1 MTHDPTIQE
10 QSHRY
15 FLQEAPEL
23 LQVIEQELFTL
34 RVDFSVNK
42 VYTLMRATHTLKG
55 AAASICL
62 ETITTVAHTLEDVFR
77 AICKPDLS
85 IDQEVEALLF
95 ESYECLRLL
104 LTAELTGGS
113 IDDNDILDRIAR
125 IFAQL
130 QEKLGDCF
138 AEEAYLPDSQEL
150 GFDLT
155 QSIFEVGVTQRLEEL
170 ATTISSGHPEQ
181 VATTLRVQAE
191 IFFGLAESLNLPG
204 FAAIAQTALTALDN
218 YPEQAMVVGYVAL
231 ANFQEARK
239 AVLNGDRSQGG
250 EVSLALQKLGQR
262 FHDVPQVSKNGP
274 VKAQESVRQ
283 PDLAGFPQEQ
293 LSYAQSARLTANA
306 QRLQRR
312 YPKEVTQTTP
322 DTEPDTEESA
332 SDDQTTHQPDSFA
345 PSAVEFGAK
354 KSEEVTLTEEEA
366 PTWTS
371 PHLLISSPAQPA
383 ISSSTRTVRVNVG
396 ELEQLNYHV
405 GELLTNQNRQFLQNE
420 QLSAAVR
427 VLLLKLQQHQ
437 QLLDQLQDLSQRQF
451 SVPEQQWLFRNG
463 LDLGYFDSLELTT
476 SYGEFHHLVQ
486 SLLEDM
492 VQLGETTDAIEMF
505 TRQSQETL
513 EKQRRLLTHTHDS
526 LMEARML
533 PLGHLF
539 ERFPRILHQLE
550 VIHKKQVTLNFH
562 GSDTLVDKAVV
573 EKLYDPL
580 LHLLRNAFDHGIEL
594 NEIRQKRGKPEKG
607 QIEISAYHQ
616 GKYLVI
622 EVRDD
627 GQGLDFE
634 TIRAKA
640 VERQLVSPEQA
651 SSLNEAQLTELI
663 FQPGFSTASGIN
675 DLSGRGIGLD
685 VVRIHLQTIRGSVE
699 IYSQFSQGTMF
710 RLQVPLSL
718 TIANLLLCQ
727 AGNQIYALFT
737 NSIEEILIPKAD
749 QIRSWEE
756 GKVLRWSQGASMKL
770 IPCYQLTKVLNYFS
784 SVTQPSV
791 FSTKPNGISHKHQK
805 PIILIRSQD
814 KLFGLEVDQLIG
826 DQELVIRPLGAMI
839 VPPPYIYGSSILP
852 DGRLTLVL
860 DGLALIEYLS
870 KRQKQDDS
878 DWARNS
884 ALWGERQ
891 NVSSTPLMFT
901 SRIEQPRLLSQASTA
916 RTEAPTLSHH
926 KSRPKKTILV
936 VDDSITVRQTVALT
950 LEKANYQV
958 LQAKDG
964 YEAIEL
970 LQGHTDI
977 DLVFCDIEMPR
988 MNGFEFLKNRQ
999 QDPALV
1005 SIPVVMLTSRSSDK
1019 HRQLAF
1025 KLGANAYIT
1034 KPYLEHMLLTTL
1046 RDVFEKD
1053 TGVVAKRE

>member
-1 MTHDPTIQE
+1 MTNDPTIQE

-23 LQVIEQELFTL
+23 LQVIEQELFSL
-34 RVDFSVNK
+34 RENFSVNK

-55 AAASICL
+55 AAASVCL

-104 LTAELTGGS
+104 LTAELTGGWV
-113 IDDNDILDRIAR
+113 NNVDILDRVAN
-125 IFAQL
+125 IFAEL

-138 AEEAYLPDSQEL
+138 GEEAYLPDSQEL

-155 QSIFEVGVTQRLEEL
+155 QSIFEVGVTQRLEDL
-170 ATTISSGHPEQ
+170 ATAISSGHSEQ

-191 IFFGLAESLNLPG
+191 VFFGLAESLNLPG
-204 FAAIAQTALTALDN
+204 FGAIAQTALTALDN
-218 YPEQAMVVGYVAL
+218 YPNQAMVVGYVAL

-239 AVLNGDRSQGG
+239 AVLEGDRTQGG
-250 EVSLALQKLGQR
+250 EVSLALQKLGER
-262 FHDVPQVSKNGP
+262 FHNSPQASQNEP
-274 VKAQESVRQ
+274 VQAQESDQ
-283 PDLAGFPQEQ
+283 QSLGGSFPQGG
-293 LSYAQSARLTANA
+293 LSLGQHLRLRSVPVSAEKTLHIEH
-306 QRLQRR
+306 RR
-312 YPKEVTQTTP
+312 YSEAVTQTTP
-322 DTEPDTEESA
+322 DTEPESEESA
-332 SDDQTTHQPDSFA
+332 KDHLTTHQP
-345 PSAVEFGAK
+345 VEFGAK
-354 KSEEVTLTEEEA
+354 QSEKVILTEEKA
-366 PTWTS
+366 PPWTS
-371 PHLLISSPAQPA
+371 PHLLISSPTEST

-396 ELEQLNYHV
+396 ELEQLNYLI
-405 GELLTNQNRQFLQNE
+405 GELLTNQNRQFLQKE

-437 QLLDQLQDLSQRQF
+437 ELLHQLQDLSQRQF
-451 SVPEQQWLFRNG
+451 SVPKQEWLVRNQQ
-463 LDLGYFDSLELTT
+463 DKGYFDSLELTT
-476 SYGEFHHLVQ
+476 SYSEFHYLVQ

-550 VIHKKQVTLNFH
+550 VIHKKQVTLNFR

-580 LHLLRNAFDHGIEL
+580 LHLLRNAFDHGIES
-594 NEIRQKRGKPEKG
+594 NSIRQKRGKPEKG

-634 TIRAKA
+634 TIRTKA

-663 FQPGFSTASGIN
+663 FQPGFSTASNIN
-675 DLSGRGIGLD
+675 DLSGRGVGLD
-685 VVRIHLQTIRGSVE
+685 VVRIHLQTIKGSVE
-699 IYSQFSQGTMF
+699 IYSQLTQGTMF

-718 TIANLLLCQ
+718 TLANLLLCQ
-727 AGNQIYALFT
+727 AGNQIYAFFT
-737 NSIEEILIPKAD
+737 NYIEEIVIPRAD

-756 GKVLRWSQGASMKL
+756 GKVLRWSQGTSSKL
-770 IPCYQLTKVLNYFS
+770 VPIYQLTKVLNYFS
-784 SVTQPSV
+784 SITQPSV
-791 FSTKPNGISHKHQK
+791 FSNKPNGISQK
-805 PIILIRSQD
+805 LELPIILIRSQD

-839 VPPPYIYGSSILP
+839 VPPCYIYGSSVLP

-870 KRQKQDDS
+870 KRQKQDNS

-884 ALWGERQ
+884 ALRGEH
-891 NVSSTPLMFT
+891 NFVSSTPLMFT

-916 RTEAPTLSHH
+916 LPQASTLNNH

-950 LEKANYQV
+950 LEKADYQV

-970 LQGHTDI
+970 LQSHTDI
-977 DLVFCDIEMPR
+977 HLVLCDIEMPR

-999 QDPALV
+999 EYQALTN
-1005 SIPVVMLTSRSSDK
+1005 IPVVMLTSRSSDK

-1034 KPYLEHMLLTTL
+1034 KPYLEHILLTTL
-1046 RDVFEKD
+1046 IDVLEKNI
-1053 TGVVAKRE
+1053 GVVASRE

>member
-34 RVDFSVNK
+34 REDFSVNK

-85 IDQEVEALLF
+85 IDQEVEALLV

-204 FAAIAQTALTALDN
+204 FKAIAQTALTALDN

-250 EVSLALQKLGQR
+250 EVSLALQKLGER
-262 FHDVPQVSKNGP
+262 LHDVPQVSKNAP

-283 PDLAGFPQEQ
+283 RERGGFPK
-293 LSYAQSARLTANA
+293 TN
-306 QRLQRR
+306 
-312 YPKEVTQTTP
+312 PGKVTQTTP
-322 DTEPDTEESA
+322 DTESDTEESA
-332 SDDQTTHQPDSFA
+332 NDHLTTHQPDSFA

-354 KSEEVTLTEEEA
+354 ESEEVTLTEEQE
-366 PTWTS
+366 PVRTS
-371 PHLLISSPAQPA
+371 PHLLISSPPQPA

-420 QLSAAVR
+420 QQLTVVR

-437 QLLDQLQDLSQRQF
+437 QLLHQLQDLSQRQF

-463 LDLGYFDSLELTT
+463 QDKGYFDSLELTT
-476 SYGEFHHLVQ
+476 SYTEFHHLVQ

-550 VIHKKQVTLNFH
+550 VIHKKQVTLNFR

-594 NEIRQKRGKPEKG
+594 NSIRQKRGKPEKG
-607 QIEISAYHQ
+607 QIEISAYQQ

-651 SSLNEAQLTELI
+651 SNLNEAQLTEFI
-663 FQPGFSTASGIN
+663 FQPGFSTASNIN

-685 VVRIHLQTIRGSVE
+685 VVRIHLQTIKGSVE

-756 GKVLRWSQGASMKL
+756 GKVLQWSQDGLMKL

-791 FSTKPNGISHKHQK
+791 FSTKSNGISHKQEK

-839 VPPPYIYGSSILP
+839 VPPPYIYGSSVLP

-860 DGLALIEYLS
+860 DGLALMEYLS

-878 DWARNS
+878 DWGRNS
-884 ALWGERQ
+884 ALWGERHF
-891 NVSSTPLMFT
+891 VSPTPLMFT

-926 KSRPKKTILV
+926 KPRPKKTILV

-950 LEKANYQV
+950 LEKADYQV

-977 DLVFCDIEMPR
+977 HLVFCDIEMPR

-999 QDPALV
+999 QDPALAN
-1005 SIPVVMLTSRSSDK
+1005 IPVVMLTSRSSDK

-1034 KPYLEHMLLTTL
+1034 KPYLEHILLTTL

-1053 TGVVAKRE
+1053 TGVVARRE

>member
-1 MTHDPTIQE
+1 MTNDPTIQE

-23 LQVIEQELFTL
+23 LQVIEQELFSL
-34 RVDFSVNK
+34 REDFSVNK

-62 ETITTVAHTLEDVFR
+62 EAITTVAHTLEDIFR

-104 LTAELTGGS
+104 LTAELTGGWVN
-113 IDDNDILDRIAR
+113 DVDILDRIAS

-138 AEEAYLPDSQEL
+138 GEEGYLPDSQEL

-155 QSIFEVGVTQRLEEL
+155 QSIFEVGVTQRLDLL
-170 ATTISSGHPEQ
+170 ATAISSGHSEQ

-191 IFFGLAESLNLPG
+191 VFFGLAESLNLPG
-204 FAAIAQTALTALDN
+204 FGAIAQTALTALDN
-218 YPEQAMVVGYVAL
+218 YPEQAMVVGYIAL

-250 EVSLALQKLGQR
+250 QVSLALEKLGERLQ
-262 FHDVPQVSKNGP
+262 DLPQASRNEP
-274 VKAQESVRQ
+274 VHAQEEVRQ
-283 PDLAGFPQEQ
+283 SNREDLPQEQ
-293 LSYAQSARLTANA
+293 LPFM
-306 QRLQRR
+306 QRLYRR
-312 YPKEVTQTTP
+312 GPEGVTQTTP
-322 DTEPDTEESA
+322 ETQPDSEESA
-332 SDDQTTHQPDSFA
+332 NDYQTTHQPDSF
-345 PSAVEFGAK
+345 PSCPVEFEAK
-354 KSEEVTLTEEEA
+354 PHQEVTITEEQA
-366 PTWTS
+366 SAWTS
-371 PHLLISSPAQPA
+371 PHLLISSPTEAP
-383 ISSSTRTVRVNVG
+383 ISSSTRTVRVHVG
-396 ELEQLNYHV
+396 ELEQLNYLI
-405 GELLTNQNRQFLQNE
+405 GELLTNQNRQFLQKE

-437 QLLDQLQDLSQRQF
+437 QLLHQLQDLSQRQF
-451 SVPEQQWLFRNG
+451 SVPEQKWLFRNG
-463 LDLGYFDSLELTT
+463 QDKGYFDSLELTT
-476 SYGEFHHLVQ
+476 SYSEFHNLVQ

-505 TRQSQETL
+505 NRQSHETL

-539 ERFPRILHQLE
+539 ERFPSILRQLE
-550 VIHKKQVTLNFH
+550 VIHKKQVTLSLS

-573 EKLYDPL
+573 DKLYDPL
-580 LHLLRNAFDHGIEL
+580 LHLVRNAFDHGIEL
-594 NEIRQKRGKPEKG
+594 NSIRQKRGKSEKG

-634 TIRAKA
+634 KIRAKA

-651 SSLNEAQLTELI
+651 SSLNEAQLTEFI

-685 VVRIHLQTIRGSVE
+685 VVRIHLQAIRGSVE
-699 IYSQFSQGTMF
+699 IYSQHTQGTMF
-710 RLQVPLSL
+710 RLQIPLSL
-718 TIANLLLCQ
+718 TLANLLLCQ
-727 AGNQIYALFT
+727 AGDQIYALFT
-737 NSIEEILIPKAD
+737 NSIEEVLIPRAD

-756 GKVLRWSQGASMKL
+756 GKVLRWGQGASMKL

-784 SVTQPSV
+784 SVSQPEV
-791 FSTKPNGISHKHQK
+791 FNTKPNGVSQK
-805 PIILIRSQD
+805 LELPIILIRSQD
-814 KLFGLEVDQLIG
+814 KLFGLQVDQLIG

-839 VPPPYIYGSSILP
+839 VPPRYIYGSSILP

-860 DGLALIEYLS
+860 DGLALMECLS
-870 KRQKQDDS
+870 QRQKQDNS
-878 DWARNS
+878 HWARNS
-884 ALWGERQ
+884 AFRGEVVAAAKGDRAF
-891 NVSSTPLMFT
+891 VSSTPLMFT

-916 RTEAPTLSHH
+916 LPEAPTLSHH
-926 KSRPKKTILV
+926 KPRPKKTILV

-950 LEKANYQV
+950 LEKADYQV

-964 YEAIEL
+964 YEAIER
-970 LQGHTDI
+970 LQVHTDI
-977 DLVFCDIEMPR
+977 HLVLCDIEMPR
-988 MNGFEFLKNRQ
+988 MNGFEFLKDRQ
-999 QDPALV
+999 QDPNLAN
-1005 SIPVVMLTSRSSDK
+1005 IPVVMLTSRSSEK

-1025 KLGANAYIT
+1025 KLGANAYII
-1034 KPYLEHMLLTTL
+1034 KPYLEHILLSTL
-1046 RDVFEKD
+1046 TDVLEKN
-1053 TGVVAKRE
+1053 TGVLARRD